1 MKYKPGDLVI
11 STVHICDCDALG
23 AVPLGP
29 SRRYTNICVE
39 ENEIGLVLEDHFDHY
54 TILFGSK
61 IIRVWNWI
69 HDIKKYEGGAT

>member
-1 MKYKPGDLVI
+1 MYKPGDLVI
-11 STVHICDCDALG
+11 STIHICDCDAPPTG
-23 AVPLGP
+23 RA

-39 ENEIGLVLEDHFDHY
+39 ENEIGLVLENHHDHY

-69 HDIKKYEGGAT
+69 HDIKKYEGAT